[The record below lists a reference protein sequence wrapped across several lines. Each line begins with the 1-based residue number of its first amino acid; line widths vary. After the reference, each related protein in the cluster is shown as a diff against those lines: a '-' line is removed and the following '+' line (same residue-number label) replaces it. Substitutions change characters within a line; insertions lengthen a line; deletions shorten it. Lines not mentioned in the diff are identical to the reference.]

1 MIYEYNN
8 KKWNIEFEEINAT
21 KEEFEIW
28 IVDRQDSDNVV
39 HVSELPDK
47 HQNNLIEIV
56 MDLCNNNQEDYT
68 QYDE

>member
-8 KKWNIEFEEINAT
+8 KEWNIEFEEINAT